1 MVAAEVITCGLKF
14 MYHILMHVF
23 IYHMFVHISH
33 ELNLPSDATKTSPKP
48 IPSGAPQF
56 RNFSLGA
63 HTAIVERPINKLTN

>member
-1 MVAAEVITCGLKF
+1 
-14 MYHILMHVF
+14 
-23 IYHMFVHISH
+23 MFVHICH

-63 HTAIVERPINKLTN
+63 HTAIVERPINQLTN